1 MKKSFTLI
9 ELLVVVA
16 IIGILAAV
24 GTPIF
29 QGFILDAKIAA
40 TQENHIRI
48 RDFIT
53 TSFVKC
59 STGAPHIAF
68 IVSTK
73 GETKNVSC
81 NENTNILGKYF
92 AGHLSYIM
100 KNPYGDPSWWKNN
113 YPRPVVDSVY
123 AIFDPHIGRTHLY
136 ATGSNCSRNN
146 RYPQYSYIGCN
157 MIRVS
162 TNIGD
167 KDGNNKVIVSV
178 AIKE

>member
-1 MKKSFTLI
+1 MQKKSFTLL

-40 TQENHIRI
+40 TQENHIRV

-53 TSFVKC
+53 TSFAKC
-59 STGAPHIAF
+59 SAGSSYIAF
-68 IVSTK
+68 LVSSK
-73 GETKNVSC
+73 GDTKNISC
-81 NENTNILGKYF
+81 DKNTYIVGMYL

-100 KNPYGDPSWWKNN
+100 KNPYGDS
-113 YPRPVVDSVY
+113 YSAVDSVY
-123 AIFDPHIGRTHLY
+123 SIHDPRIGEIHLF

-157 MIRVS
+157 MIRMS

-167 KDGNNKVIVSV
+167 KDGNNKILVSV
-178 AIKE
+178 VVKE